1 MRSAQADVA
10 CSLIMNTSPA
20 DAQLVGHVL
29 PHLVRTHK
37 LSFHEI
43 IVIVDESTPTGR
55 VAQSSAQSLSELR
68 QALRV
73 IRGSGI
79 QFKEVLLDTSASAR
93 RAIFGK
99 WFGSDDVA
107 LRCASGTPIYA
118 FLFGIEQASAP
129 FRLHVDSDMLFFDP
143 GPVSWVARA
152 TDILATHPEVA
163 FVTQMM
169 GPANLDRL
177 DHEYLA
183 PMNKAYGLR
192 LAQNFSTRCFL
203 YNDPKLTSQLLP
215 IKPLRYSFPRSL
227 YYAWTRGC
235 SVKPLE
241 QMIAHGLQK
250 RGLYRCDLDSECGFT
265 LHGWNKKFFA
275 ESGIERVISDIEA
288 GRIPSSQRGAI
299 NLLHVWDHGV

>member
-1 MRSAQADVA
+1 MGSAKPNVA
-10 CSLIMNTSPA
+10 CSLVINTSPA
-20 DAQLVGHVL
+20 DTRLVAHVL

-37 LSFHEI
+37 FSFQEI
-43 IVIVDESTPTGR
+43 IVIVDESKPTGR
-55 VAQSSAQSLSELR
+55 LAQKSAQSLSELR
-68 QALRV
+68 LELES
-73 IRGSGI
+73 IRGGGV
-79 QFKEVLLDTSASAR
+79 QFKEVPLDTSAWAR
-93 RAIFGK
+93 RAVFGK
-99 WFGSDDVA
+99 WFGADDVA

-152 TDILATHPEVA
+152 TEILATHAEVA

-169 GPANLDRL
+169 GPPNLDGL

-192 LAQNFSTRCFL
+192 MAQNFSTRCFL

-235 SVKPLE
+235 SFRPLE

-250 RGLYRCDLDSECGFT
+250 RGLYRCDLGSECGFS
-265 LHGWNKKFFA
+265 LHGWNKKFFE
-275 ESGIERVISDIEA
+275 ESGIERVISDIEL

-299 NLLHVWDHGV
+299 NLLNVWDDRI